1 MTATS
6 DPAAGVAAHHHGK
19 TSQSSVSHPVIL
31 VIFLLTMTQPYYFV
45 FGPLVIG
52 PYRLMLLCLAIPLFF
67 KWLRGSYGRL
77 IASDFLIL
85 AYLAWMSLSLIV
97 NGQAGRIPQYVGGSV
112 LDVFVAYLLGRAAIR
127 SRQDMIFFSKVFL
140 LILLCLLP
148 FALIESFTRNPVLV
162 DLAKGAPNS
171 VIKPFGYVSHGQ
183 RLGLWR
189 AQTVFSHPIHQG
201 VVCSMG
207 FSLAFYVLKHDSSAP
222 GVVKRAIWGSGTYF
236 GTFLA
241 LSAGAYLSLIIQ
253 AGLMTW
259 DKVLAAYERRWQLF
273 GGAFVSMYAFLVVAA
288 NRPPPMVIAQM
299 IALNSNTAWY
309 RYMLWQYGSAEVM
322 RHPIFG
328 MGLFS
333 DWAKAS
339 WMVKTSVDNQW
350 LVLAMRWGI
359 PGVALMIA
367 AYLYVVVRLIRQD
380 YKGDKV
386 LSDMRLAL
394 VFILAG
400 TFVTYGT
407 VAAWSFPLSIMMFLL
422 GASVW
427 LFDSPDRPDME
438 PADAGASDRRGRP
451 AAPGLR
457 RQDARVR
464 YTRYANR
471 SGA

>member
-1 MTATS
+1 
-6 DPAAGVAAHHHGK
+6 
-19 TSQSSVSHPVIL
+19 
-31 VIFLLTMTQPYYFV
+31 
-45 FGPLVIG
+45 
-52 PYRLMLLCLAIPLFF
+52 
-67 KWLRGSYGRL
+67 
-77 IASDFLIL
+77 
-85 AYLAWMSLSLIV
+85 
-97 NGQAGRIPQYVGGSV
+97 
-112 LDVFVAYLLGRAAIR
+112 
-127 SRQDMIFFSKVFL
+127 
-140 LILLCLLP
+140 
-148 FALIESFTRNPVLV
+148 
-162 DLAKGAPNS
+162 
-171 VIKPFGYVSHGQ
+171 
-183 RLGLWR
+183 
-189 AQTVFSHPIHQG
+189 
-201 VVCSMG
+201 
-207 FSLAFYVLKHDSSAP
+207 
-222 GVVKRAIWGSGTYF
+222 
-236 GTFLA
+236 
-241 LSAGAYLSLIIQ
+241 
-253 AGLMTW
+253 
-259 DKVLAAYERRWQLF
+259 
-273 GGAFVSMYAFLVVAA
+273 
-288 NRPPPMVIAQM
+288 
-299 IALNSNTAWY
+299 
-309 RYMLWQYGSAEVM
+309 VM

-328 MGLFS
+328 MGLFN

-380 YKGDKV
+380 FKGDKV

-427 LFDSPDRPDME
+427 LFDSPDRPDVE
-438 PADAGASDRRGRP
+438 PADAEASDRRGRP